1 MSEAPSP
8 KLLTVDEANQLLP
21 SIILL
26 IEQLQGLHASI
37 VHTNEQ
43 IEAASAK
50 LSAGNGYPIQEL
62 KQHVRDLSKHQR
74 HLLEAFQLTIKEI
87 DRLGGV
93 VKDVTQGLIDFYG
106 LREGEIVCLCWRLGE
121 ERIGY
126 WHGLED
132 GFAGRQ
138 PIA

>member
-1 MSEAPSP
+1 MPEAPSP

-21 SIILL
+21 SVIPL

-37 VHTNEQ
+37 MKTNEQ
-43 IEAASAK
+43 IETASAK

-74 HLLEAFQLTIKEI
+74 HLLETFQLTIKEI
-87 DRLGGV
+87 ERLGGV

-121 ERIGY
+121 KRVGY
-126 WHGLED
+126 WHGLEE

>member
-1 MSEAPSP
+1 MPEAPSP

-21 SIILL
+21 SVIPL
-26 IEQLQGLHASI
+26 IEQLQGLDTSI

-43 IEAASAK
+43 IETASAK

-62 KQHVRDLSKHQR
+62 KQRVRDLSKHQR

-87 DRLGGV
+87 ERLGGV

-106 LREGEIVCLCWRLGE
+106 LREGAIVCLCWRLGE
-121 ERIGY
+121 KRVGY
-126 WHGLED
+126 WHGLEE

>member
-1 MSEAPSP
+1 MPEAPSP

-21 SIILL
+21 SVIPL
-26 IEQLQGLHASI
+26 IEQMQGLQASI

-43 IEAASAK
+43 IETASAK

-62 KQHVRDLSKHQR
+62 KQQVRDLTKHQL
-74 HLLEAFQLTIKEI
+74 HLLEMFQITIKEI
-87 DRLGGV
+87 ERLGGV
-93 VKDVTQGLIDFYG
+93 VKDVAQGLIDFYG

-121 ERIGY
+121 ERIDY
-126 WHGLED
+126 WHGLEE